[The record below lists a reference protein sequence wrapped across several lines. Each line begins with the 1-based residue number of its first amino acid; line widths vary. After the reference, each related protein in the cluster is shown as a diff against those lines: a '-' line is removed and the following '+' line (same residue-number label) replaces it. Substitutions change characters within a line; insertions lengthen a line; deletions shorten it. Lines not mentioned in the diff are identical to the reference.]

1 MSNTTTIAGRQFR
14 SYFNGAA
21 AYIVISIVMVA
32 LGILFWKTFFLYG
45 KATTREMFR
54 WLSLIL
60 VFAAPAISMGLLAE
74 EKRTGTIELLIT
86 MPVKDSEVIL
96 GKYLGV
102 MGLYM
107 VMLLLT
113 VPYPISVDSLGQ
125 LDWGTV
131 FSGYVGLFL
140 WGGAML
146 AVGLMASSFTS
157 NQLVAFFVGLAI
169 NFALWLIGPMLQ
181 LLPAS
186 FASVF
191 EWLSFDFHFER
202 MQRGVIAV
210 RDIIYFLSITT
221 IGLAVAFRSLES
233 RRWS

>member
-45 KATTREMFR
+45 KSTTREMFR

-60 VFAAPAISMGLLAE
+60 VFATPAVSMGLLAE

-86 MPVKDSEVIL
+86 MPVKDWEVIL
-96 GKYLGV
+96 GKFLGV
-102 MGLYM
+102 MGLYL
-107 VMLLLT
+107 VLLLLT
-113 VPYPISVDSLGQ
+113 LPYPFSVQSLGN

-140 WGGAML
+140 WGAAML
-146 AVGLMASSFTS
+146 ATGLMASSFTD
-157 NQLVAFFVGLAI
+157 NQLVAFFIGLSI

-181 LLPAS
+181 LMPAN

-191 EWLSFDFHFER
+191 EWLSFDFHFDR

-210 RDIIYFLSITT
+210 RDVIYFLSITT

>member
-1 MSNTTTIAGRQFR
+1 MSNTKTIAGRQFR
-14 SYFNGAA
+14 SYFNGPA
-21 AYIVISIVMVA
+21 AYIVISIVMLA

-102 MGLYM
+102 MGLYL
-107 VMLLLT
+107 VLLLLT
-113 VPYPISVDSLGQ
+113 VPYPLSVNSLGQ

-146 AVGLMASSFTS
+146 AIGLMASSFTN

>member
-1 MSNTTTIAGRQFR
+1 MSNTSTIAGRQFR

-21 AYIVISIVMVA
+21 AYIVISIVLLA
-32 LGILFWKTFFLYG
+32 LGVLFWKTFFLYG
-45 KATTREMFR
+45 KSTTREMFR

-96 GKYLGV
+96 GKYIGV
-102 MGLYM
+102 MGLYL

-113 VPYPISVDSLGQ
+113 LPYPFSVNSLGQ

-146 AVGLMASSFTS
+146 AIGLMASSFTE

-169 NFALWLIGPMLQ
+169 NFSLWLIGPMLQ
-181 LLPAS
+181 LLPAE
-186 FASVF
+186 FASIF
-191 EWLSFDFHFER
+191 QWLSFDFHFER

-210 RDIIYFLSITT
+210 RDVIYFLSITT
-221 IGLAVAFRSLES
+221 VGLAVAFRSLES

>member
-1 MSNTTTIAGRQFR
+1 
-14 SYFNGAA
+14 
-21 AYIVISIVMVA
+21 
-32 LGILFWKTFFLYG
+32 
-45 KATTREMFR
+45 
-54 WLSLIL
+54 
-60 VFAAPAISMGLLAE
+60 
-74 EKRTGTIELLIT
+74 
-86 MPVKDSEVIL
+86 
-96 GKYLGV
+96 
-102 MGLYM
+102 
-107 VMLLLT
+107 
-113 VPYPISVDSLGQ
+113 
-125 LDWGTV
+125 
-131 FSGYVGLFL
+131 
-140 WGGAML
+140 ML

-169 NFALWLIGPMLQ
+169 NFTLWLIGPMLQ

-210 RDIIYFLSITT
+210 RDVIYFLSITT